1 MSVTGWAKES
11 NPNAPKPPAG
21 RESQSSRLIPSWAA
35 SGPLRV
41 AVSPTVGTSPAAGDG
56 WSTAAA
62 FESRTS
68 TPVASAGIAVRR
80 EAVAP
85 GTAGTRF
92 AAASGGVEGQ
102 VLRRPVDHAHGLCGT
117 RRPFGR
123 TATRVVRA
131 GLDGDGCGLSGK
143 SRHHHRVP
151 AEGIGG
157 ERRDGCARGVRH
169 AHLAG
174 AERDPAQRA
183 NGSCDVG
190 VGRPGH
196 RRRQGG
202 RCGNGQPAP
211 PMPHVRGSTA
221 VTVPPSWR
229 VMRT

>member
-21 RESQSSRLIPSWAA
+21 RESQSSRPIPSWAA
-35 SGPLRV
+35 SGPLQV
-41 AVSPTVGTSPAAGDG
+41 AVGPTMSTSPAAGDG
-56 WSTAAA
+56 WPTAAA

-92 AAASGGVEGQ
+92 AAASGDVEGQ

-131 GLDGDGCGLSGK
+131 GPDADGCGLSGK
-143 SRHHHRVP
+143 SRRRHRVP
-151 AEGIGG
+151 AEASAVSAATGAPVASVTLTWPAPNGIPP
-157 ERRDGCARGVRH
+157 GVPTVPVMS
-169 AHLAG
+169 AWA
-174 AERDPAQRA
+174 DPATAGDREA
-183 NGSCDVG
+183 DAATGSLP
-190 VGRPGH
+190 RPC
-196 RRRQGG
+196 RT
-202 RCGNGQPAP
+202 C
-211 PMPHVRGSTA
+211 V
-221 VTVPPSWR
+221 VLPPSR
-229 VMRT
+229 FLPRGES